1 MKNIRVINSIPT
13 QSASC
18 DVTRY
23 PHLTG
28 MYCPGDVTI
37 DLLIGQ
43 DFPAVLR
50 PLDVKS
56 GWPDEPFAVTQ
67 YTWLDF
73 EWDGRFSSNK
83 QTCHFTLCVIH
94 GNREET

>member
-50 PLDVKS
+50 PLDVK
-56 GWPDEPFAVTQ
+56 V
-67 YTWLDF
+67 WLA
-73 EWDGRFSSNK
+73 R
-83 QTCHFTLCVIH
+83 
-94 GNREET
+94 